1 MGQHFNFSP
10 GVYVWIGIC
19 TGGGVEV
26 LLLHMILQKLTQFME
41 TYGRDKE
48 MMHYEIRVKK
58 YNTYIELKFYKFKL
72 LGGFVI

>member
-1 MGQHFNFSP
+1 M
-10 GVYVWIGIC
+10 
-19 TGGGVEV
+19 

-41 TYGRDKE
+41 TYGQDKE

-58 YNTYIELKFYKFKL
+58 HDTYIESKFYKFKF